1 MPLYGKIPPIPHFSR
16 FRESR
21 RRQPQLRRGGAR
33 GKQLADEAGED
44 PHRPTEL
51 ARPFAR
57 LLTGPPRFPNPHRVG
72 RGLKRS
78 HPWPVQALLL
88 GKHAT
93 DLTPGATM
101 GAPTTVTRDSVDLP
115 FLGGRSRMPRSRR
128 TFRGMKCAHVTVG
141 LPLLDDTSSEQHAHK
156 LRIAFVPS

>member
-1 MPLYGKIPPIPHFSR
+1 MGGSR
-16 FRESR
+16 PSRTFRAFASLGDDNPSSVEEEREASNSPTRQSR
-21 RRQPQLRRGGAR
+21 T
-33 GKQLADEAGED
+33 

-57 LLTGPPRFPNPHRVG
+57 LSTGPPRFPNPHRVG

-78 HPWPVQALLL
+78 HPRPVQALLL

-101 GAPTTVTRDSVDLP
+101 GAPTTVTRGSVDLP
-115 FLGGRSRMPRSRR
+115 FFGGRSRMPRSRR
-128 TFRGMKCAHVTVG
+128 TFRGTKRAHVTVG
-141 LPLLDDTSSEQHAHK
+141 LPLSDDTSSEQHARK
-156 LRIAFVPS
+156 LRVAFVPS